1 MMHLAISMAAL
12 LVDIVAG
19 SALAQAQSAPPPNP
33 SNAAKEGSA
42 IPRSE
47 MPDTLMFT
55 IDEVN
60 EIQSRVAAGNQAAGG
75 GADSAGGIEN
85 ATLYLSTI
93 LYFDPENWTIW
104 INGSPIGPRQD
115 FQEFEVT
122 AIDANSVELVVPLSA
137 QGMRPVRLAPNQ
149 TFVAKTGD
157 VIEGPWK

>member
-1 MMHLAISMAAL
+1 MTSLLAPVSAL
-12 LVDIVAG
+12 LVLVAG
-19 SALAQAQSAPPPNP
+19 IPVLAQTTAPP
-33 SNAAKEGSA
+33 SNAAKEASVM
-42 IPRSE
+42 PRAE
-47 MPDTLMFT
+47 LPDTLMFS

-60 EIQSRVAAGNQAAGG
+60 EIQSRVAVGNQAAGEGDG
-75 GADSAGGIEN
+75 GDGSGIEN

-93 LYFDPENWTIW
+93 LYFGPENWTIW
-104 INGSPIGPRQD
+104 INGSPVGPRQD

-137 QGMRPVRLAPNQ
+137 QGMRPVRLSPNQ